1 MSEALKATLSDL
13 QNDTISVL
21 QHLSRMLM
29 ANNENGRVGA
39 KRIDDYL
46 CELENLCIKSR
57 VILDKHRP
65 QELTSGNQLIGG
77 DSIDIAGSIEVTV
90 EGWLHITLNTL
101 LPNCRHRVSN
111 YIGDTIGRLIQNCGY
126 NLPYFEK
133 AFLAIV
139 EYCNHENHNALD
151 SDNKGWKMIPNAL
164 KGSVIEDDS
173 QFVLSIGLFSE
184 ISDDVRCEIYVM
196 PYEDSSIFTAMLA
209 SGMV

>member
-1 MSEALKATLSDL
+1 MSEAIKNVLNDL
-13 QNDTISVL
+13 QNDAISVL
-21 QHLSRMLM
+21 QHLSRMLL
-29 ANNENGRVGA
+29 ANKENGRLGA

-46 CELENLCIKSR
+46 CEVEKLCVKSR
-57 VILDKHRP
+57 SVLDKYRP
-65 QELTSGNQLIGG
+65 QEISGTSYETVNN
-77 DSIDIAGSIEVTV
+77 IDIAGSLDVTN

-111 YIGDTIGRLIQNCGY
+111 YIGDTIGRLIQNCSY
-126 NLPYFEK
+126 PLPYFDK

-173 QFVLSIGLFSE
+173 QFVLSIGLFTE
-184 ISDDVRCEIYVM
+184 ISDEVRCEIYVM
-196 PYEDSSIFTAMLA
+196 PYEDSSIFTALLS
-209 SGMV
+209 SGMI

>member
-1 MSEALKATLSDL
+1 MSEALKVTLSDL

-46 CELENLCIKSR
+46 CEVENLCVKSR
-57 VILDKHRP
+57 SVLDRYRP
-65 QELTSGNQLIGG
+65 QEITSTGFN
-77 DSIDIAGSIEVTV
+77 SENNIDIAGSIDVTN

-126 NLPYFEK
+126 PLPYFDK

-196 PYEDSSIFTAMLA
+196 PYEDSSIFTAWLS
-209 SGMV
+209 SGMI

>member
-1 MSEALKATLSDL
+1 MPELRNTLNDL
-13 QNDTISVL
+13 QNDAISIL
-21 QHLSRMLM
+21 RQLSGMLM

-46 CELENLCIKSR
+46 CELENLCVKSR
-57 VILDKHRP
+57 MVLDKYRP
-65 QELTSGNQLIGG
+65 QELSPINTING
-77 DSIDIAGSIEVTV
+77 DSIDIAGSLEITN

-111 YIGDTIGRLIQNCGY
+111 YIGDTIRRLIQNSGY
-126 NLPYFEK
+126 NLPYFDK

-184 ISDDVRCEIYVM
+184 LSEDMRCEIYVM
-196 PYEDSSIFTAMLA
+196 PYEDSSIFTAMLV
-209 SGMV
+209 GGLV

>member
-1 MSEALKATLSDL
+1 MSEALKTVLNDL
-13 QNDTISVL
+13 QGDANSVL
-21 QHLSRMLM
+21 QHLSRMIM
-29 ANNENGRVGA
+29 TNKENGRLGA

-46 CELENLCIKSR
+46 CEVENLCIKSR
-57 VILDKHRP
+57 AVLDRCRP
-65 QELTSGNQLIGG
+65 QELSEAGSAPENN
-77 DSIDIAGSIEVTV
+77 IDIAGRIEVTD
-90 EGWLHITLNTL
+90 EGWLHITLHTL

-111 YIGDTIGRLIQNCGY
+111 YIGDTIGRLIQNYGY
-126 NLPYFEK
+126 PLPYFDK

-184 ISDDVRCEIYVM
+184 ISDEVRCEIYVM
-196 PYEDSSIFTAMLA
+196 PYEDSSIFTAWLTN
-209 SGMV
+209 GMV

>member
-1 MSEALKATLSDL
+1 MSEALKNVLNDL
-13 QNDTISVL
+13 QSDAISVM

-29 ANNENGRVGA
+29 TNKENGRLGA

-46 CELENLCIKSR
+46 CEIENLCVKSR
-57 VILDKHRP
+57 SVLDRYRP
-65 QELTSGNQLIGG
+65 QELSPVNSLSGN
-77 DSIDIAGSIEVTV
+77 SIDIAGSIEVTT

-126 NLPYFEK
+126 TLPYFEK

-164 KGSVIEDDS
+164 KGCVIEDDS

-196 PYEDSSIFTAMLA
+196 PYEDSSIFTAWLS
-209 SGMV
+209 SGMI

>member
-1 MSEALKATLSDL
+1 MSEALKNVLNDL
-13 QNDTISVL
+13 QGDTISVM
-21 QHLSRMLM
+21 QHLSRMIM
-29 ANNENGRVGA
+29 ANKENGRLGA

-46 CELENLCIKSR
+46 CEIENLCVKSR
-57 VILDKHRP
+57 SVLDRYRP
-65 QELTSGNQLIGG
+65 QELSPVNNLSGN
-77 DSIDIAGSIEVTV
+77 SIDIAGSIEVTT

-111 YIGDTIGRLIQNCGY
+111 YVGDTIGRLIQSCGY
-126 NLPYFEK
+126 TLPYFEK

-196 PYEDSSIFTAMLA
+196 PYEDSSIFTAWLS
-209 SGMV
+209 SGMI

>member
-1 MSEALKATLSDL
+1 MSEALKNVLNDL
-13 QNDTISVL
+13 QGDTISVM

-29 ANNENGRVGA
+29 ANKENGRLGA

-46 CELENLCIKSR
+46 CEIENLCVKSR
-57 VILDKHRP
+57 SVLDRYRP
-65 QELTSGNQLIGG
+65 QELSPINNLSGN
-77 DSIDIAGSIEVTV
+77 SIDIAGSIEVTT

-111 YIGDTIGRLIQNCGY
+111 YVGDTIGRLIQSCGY
-126 NLPYFEK
+126 TLPYFEK

-196 PYEDSSIFTAMLA
+196 PYEDSSIFTAWLS
-209 SGMV
+209 SGMI